1 MKIIYRLFIVFF
13 CVSNAVLAA
22 DFDATVGL
30 SPRLQL
36 SLPVSGVV
44 KTVNVSA
51 GQRVTKGDEMLALD
65 PVPFHAAKTYA
76 QSSLTIQQ
84 SLLSESLRDL
94 KQQQELYE
102 RTVLATV
109 ELENAELRVK
119 RDKAAVENAR
129 AQLAEADYELAY
141 SRLLAPFDALILSVE
156 VNPGQS
162 INNALQSKTLV
173 TLVRQGY
180 YVAEFYV
187 PVDSLD
193 KFKVGQTVTVTLE
206 GKPNPGVVSS
216 ISYEPLQASG
226 DNAKLNAGLFMIQ
239 AGFTAV
245 DNAMHIGRKA
255 KVHID

>member
-1 MKIIYRLFIVFF
+1 MKIIYWLLLFVFST
-13 CVSNAVLAA
+13 VSNIVQAA
-22 DFDATVGL
+22 DFDASVDL

-44 KTVNVSA
+44 KTVNVTA
-51 GQRVTKGDEMLALD
+51 GQRVAEGVEMLALD
-65 PVPFHAAKTYA
+65 PAPFNAAKTYA
-76 QSSLTIQQ
+76 QSHLTIQQ

-119 RDKAAVENAR
+119 RDKASVETAK
-129 AQLAEADYELAY
+129 AELAEADYELAY
-141 SRLLAPFDALILSVE
+141 SRLIAPFDALILSVE

-173 TLVRQGY
+173 TLVRQNHY
-180 YVAEFYV
+180 QAKFYV
-187 PVDSLD
+187 PLETLE
-193 KFKVGQTVTVTLE
+193 KLQIGQMVTVNMDANSYQ
-206 GKPNPGVVSS
+206 GIISS
-216 ISYEPLQASG
+216 ISYEPLQSSS
-226 DNAKLNAGLFMIQ
+226 DKTSRYLIQ
-239 AGFTAV
+239 AGFTAEKKF
-245 DNAMHIGRKA
+245 MPIGEKV